1 MRAIYFD
8 MDGTINRFY
17 EVSNWLEKLH
27 KEDVSPYIDALP
39 RENYDKLC
47 EVLNKLKSN
56 GYTIG
61 VISWG
66 AMGGSVKY
74 TRAVKRA
81 KVEWLNKWFGNVFS
95 EIHVVKYGTPKHN
108 VAKIKNSIL
117 VDDNADVRA
126 AWKNGSTID
135 ATNCGE
141 MMNALVQLA
150 A

>member
-1 MRAIYFD
+1 MKCIYFD

-27 KEDVSPYIDALP
+27 KEDISPYIDALP

-81 KVEWLNKWFGNVFS
+81 KTEWLNKWFGDTFT
-95 EIHVVKYGTPKHN
+95 EIHVVKYGTPKHS

-117 VDDNADVRA
+117 VDDSANVRA
-126 AWKNGSTID
+126 AWKNGATID
-135 ATNCGE
+135 ATNCEE
-141 MMNALVQLA
+141 MMKTLAQLA